1 MNKRIILGLVFA
13 SLLIGATAGAYIGCA
28 YSLRDAK
35 TPLGWCIEEIKERN
49 LFEENDIHEYAY
61 TYKEVVVKA
70 DTSFDKS
77 YLVDFIFG
85 DDYGEYLET
94 WFCGVNYKNSLFKY
108 IKKNQII
115 DIECDRIKRE
125 DL

>member
-1 MNKRIILGLVFA
+1 MIKKRILCLIFIP
-13 SLLIGATAGAYIGCA
+13 LLIGAIAGSIVGVTYN
-28 YSLRDAK
+28 LRDAK

-70 DTSFDKS
+70 DTDFDKS
-77 YLVDFIFG
+77 YIVDFIFG
-85 DDYGEYLET
+85 DDYGDYLET
-94 WFCGVNYKNSLFKY
+94 WFCGVNYKNGLFKY